1 MPTKTVTGAAW
12 IDKSVDMDKIISHT
26 QKIVRDLLRVGLTD
40 PKTRGSA
47 WIFTQFPHE
56 DIAQYPLIVIGQPS
70 MTKKAMGASDTKIE
84 EGIIALDIS
93 IYSKRTL
100 ERDELA
106 DAVLGWEKENRLKLR
121 DMGLHDSQITAC
133 YDAEFDP
140 AKEVFR
146 KIAVIQFVIV
156 G

>member
-1 MPTKTVTGAAW
+1 MPSETISGAAW
-12 IDKSVDMDKIISHT
+12 VDKSVDMDKIISHA
-26 QKIVRDLLRVGLTD
+26 QKLVRDMLRVGLTD
-40 PKTRGSA
+40 PKGRAGE

-56 DIAQYPLIVIGQPS
+56 DIAQYPLIVLGQPS
-70 MTKKAMGASDTKIE
+70 MLKNPMGASDSKME
-84 EGIIALDIS
+84 EGVIACDIS

-100 ERDELA
+100 ERDKLA
-106 DAVLGWEKENRLKLR
+106 DAVLAWEKDKRLELR
-121 DMGLHDSQITAC
+121 DHGLYDSRITAC